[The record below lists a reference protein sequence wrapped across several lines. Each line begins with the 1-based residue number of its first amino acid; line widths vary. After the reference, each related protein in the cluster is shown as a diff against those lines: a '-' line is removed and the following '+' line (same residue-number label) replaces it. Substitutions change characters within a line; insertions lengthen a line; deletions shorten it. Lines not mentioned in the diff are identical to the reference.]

1 MVDFIRTY
9 PLQPVDTTWLNYKG
23 DSLGVRPVSQAFTR
37 GTLMMSTQ
45 PSSDITAVPKT
56 WKDYPLNSILVCL
69 SILTIL
75 LLVKNIFFIFHN
87 LLDCLSR
94 WKGNQDL
101 EENMQLTRVRNLIAL
116 AFILPFALVASRYDL
131 YHPQF
136 FNLIS
141 GPWITL
147 ACIAIMAAYA
157 LLRVFLA
164 WQLRPKSSRSDTYK
178 YASRCSYSFFI
189 LACIALF
196 IAIGIMNVIGT
207 DDATIKTVSF
217 YILAA
222 FYAIFIVRKHQFLL
236 SGCNPFATFLYLCTL
251 EIIPTG
257 ILIATDI
264 IL

>member
-9 PLQPVDTTWLNYKG
+9 PLQPIDTTWLSYKG
-23 DSLGVRPVSQAFTR
+23 DSLGVRPVNEAFSKSS
-37 GTLMMSTQ
+37 LMMYTQ
-45 PSSDITAVPKT
+45 PSSEITTSPKT

-69 SILTIL
+69 SMLVVL
-75 LLVKNIFFIFHN
+75 MLVKNIFFIFHN

-101 EENMQLTRVRNLIAL
+101 EENMQLTRVRNLIA
-116 AFILPFALVASRYDL
+116 FVFVIPFSLLASRYDL

-136 FNLIS
+136 FNLI
-141 GPWITL
+141 GRPWITL

-157 LLRVFLA
+157 LLRVLLS
-164 WQLRPKSSRSDTYK
+164 WQLRPKSSHSDTYK

-189 LACIALF
+189 LASIALF
-196 IAIGIMNVIGT
+196 IAVGIMNVIGT
-207 DDATIKTVSF
+207 DDATIKTVSL

-222 FYAIFIVRKHQFLL
+222 FYAIFIVRKNQFLL

>member
-1 MVDFIRTY
+1 MVDLIRTY
-9 PLQPVDTTWLNYKG
+9 PLQPVDTTWLSYKG
-23 DSLGVRPVSQAFTR
+23 DSLGVRPVSEALSR
-37 GTLMMSTQ
+37 SYLMMSTQ
-45 PSSDITAVPKT
+45 PSAEITRTPKT

-69 SILTIL
+69 SILAVLFL
-75 LLVKNIFFIFHN
+75 LKNIFFIFHN

-101 EENMQLTRVRNLIAL
+101 EENMQLTRVRNLIAF
-116 AFILPFALVASRYDL
+116 AFVIPFSLLASRYDL

-136 FNLIS
+136 FDLIS

-147 ACIAIMAAYA
+147 ACIAIMTAYI
-157 LLRVFLA
+157 LLRVFLT

-189 LACIALF
+189 LSCIALF
-196 IAIGIMNVIGT
+196 IAVGIMNVIGT
-207 DDATIKTVSF
+207 DDAMITTVSL

-222 FYAIFIVRKHQFLL
+222 FYAIFIVRKNQFLL
-236 SGCNPFATFLYLCTL
+236 SGCNPFATFLYLCIL

-257 ILIATDI
+257 LLIATDI